1 MSKLRNS
8 ALLAHARPHQAPQ
21 GGRVVHDGAVV
32 VGREGGQ
39 GGGHLAELGPHAGG
53 DVVVQHLH
61 VLVPVLCTGVLNK
74 IIFLSI
80 SLSIIGFKLT
90 LRKVG

>member
-21 GGRVVHDGAVV
+21 GWRVVHDGAVV

-61 VLVPVLCTGVLNK
+61 VLVPVLCTGGVK
-74 IIFLSI
+74 
-80 SLSIIGFKLT
+80 
-90 LRKVG
+90 

>member
-61 VLVPVLCTGVLNK
+61 VLVPVLCTGGVK
-74 IIFLSI
+74 
-80 SLSIIGFKLT
+80 
-90 LRKVG
+90 